1 MKFVFLSVSL
11 LLVAMCQD
19 SGQKHPFTLKDM
31 EDNIGFAVQQ
41 YKLMNSL
48 LPTGSNGFPVTV
60 DENGKI
66 VTSDASWWTAG
77 FYPGSLCHLYG
88 ETKDGSLKM
97 QAEKLLSEIEPLQF
111 STDNHDI
118 GWVIN
123 SSFGNFYRLT
133 KEKQFGEVIIQTA
146 KSLITRYNP
155 AVGSIQSW
163 DKSAWTVKKGWS
175 FPVNIDNMMNLE
187 LLMEAYKIT
196 HDSSFL
202 NIAIQHADR
211 TMKDH
216 FRPDNSSYHLV
227 DYDPLSGKAQKKQAA
242 QGYADESS
250 WARGQ
255 AWGLYGFTMMYR
267 ETGKQRYLEQAQK
280 IADFIVNHPRL
291 PDDKIPYWDF
301 DAPNIPNTYKDASAG
316 AIICSALVEL
326 SQHVNNK
333 LSIKYRSVA
342 EQQLKS
348 LSSPYY
354 RAQPGENAGFILKHG
369 VGALP
374 ANSEVDVPL
383 IYADYY
389 YIEAMVRLKKLLN

>member
-1 MKFVFLSVSL
+1 MKYVFLSVSL
-11 LLVAMCQD
+11 LLVTMCQD
-19 SGQKHPFTLKDM
+19 SRQKHPFTLKDM

-41 YKLMNSL
+41 YKFMDSL
-48 LPTGSNGFPVTV
+48 LTTGSNQFPITT
-60 DENGKI
+60 DQNGNM
-66 VTSDASWWTAG
+66 VSGGASWWTAG
-77 FYPGSLCHLYG
+77 FYPGSLCLLYG
-88 ETKDGSLKM
+88 ETKDESLKI
-97 QAEKLLSEIEPLQF
+97 QAEDLLSEIEPLQY
-111 STDNHDI
+111 SMDNHDI
-118 GWVIN
+118 GWIVN
-123 SSFGNFYRLT
+123 SSYGNFYRLT
-133 KEKQFGEVIIQTA
+133 KKKQFGDVIIQTA

-163 DKSAWTVKKGWS
+163 DKSTWTEKKGWS

-196 HDSSFL
+196 LDSSFL

-216 FRPDNSSYHLV
+216 FRSDNSSYHLV
-227 DYDPLSGKAQKKQAA
+227 DYDPLSGKVRKKQTS

-267 ETGKQRYLEQAQK
+267 ETGKQSYLEQVQK
-280 IADFIVNHPRL
+280 IADFIVNHSRL

-301 DAPNIPNTYKDASAG
+301 DAPDIPNTYKDASAG
-316 AIICSALVEL
+316 AIICSALMEL
-326 SQHVNNK
+326 SQYVDK
-333 LSIKYRSVA
+333 ERSEIYRSTA

-354 RAQPGENAGFILKHG
+354 RAQPGENAGFLLKHG

-389 YIEAMVRLKKLLN
+389 YIEAMVRLKKLLK